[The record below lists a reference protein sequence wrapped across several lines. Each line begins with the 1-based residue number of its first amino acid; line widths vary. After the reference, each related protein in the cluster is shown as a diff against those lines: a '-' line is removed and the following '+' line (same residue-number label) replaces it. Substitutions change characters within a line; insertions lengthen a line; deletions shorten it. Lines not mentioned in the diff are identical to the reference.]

1 MSSFSFRYRGF
12 VNKKSKG
19 NRKFQQ
25 KYENIAQAEKMSYI
39 EETLQESYAEL
50 APFIKLSSIKQYYQS
65 CLMDLNAENT
75 IVSSTRLKVKILN
88 LNKSLQATSGKKV
101 LISYKDDLAEAL
113 QYTREHSLDA
123 NAAFI

>member
-1 MSSFSFRYRGF
+1 
-12 VNKKSKG
+12 
-19 NRKFQQ
+19 
-25 KYENIAQAEKMSYI
+25 
-39 EETLQESYAEL
+39 
-50 APFIKLSSIKQYYQS
+50 
-65 CLMDLNAENT
+65 MDLNAENT

-88 LNKSLQATSGKKV
+88 PNKSLQATSGKKV

>member
-1 MSSFSFRYRGF
+1 MNSFSFRYRGF

-19 NRKFQQ
+19 KRKFQQ

-39 EETLQESYAEL
+39 EETLQENYAEL
-50 APFIKLSSIKQYYQS
+50 APFIKLSRVKQYYQS

>member
-1 MSSFSFRYRGF
+1 MNSFSFRYRGF

-39 EETLQESYAEL
+39 EETLQENYAEL
-50 APFIKLSSIKQYYQS
+50 APFIKLSRVKQYYQS

>member
-1 MSSFSFRYRGF
+1 MNSFSFRYRGF

-39 EETLQESYAEL
+39 EETLQENYAEV
-50 APFIKLSSIKQYYQS
+50 APFIKLSSVKQYYQS
-65 CLMDLNAENT
+65 CLMDLNTENT

>member
-1 MSSFSFRYRGF
+1 MNSFSFRYRGF

-39 EETLQESYAEL
+39 EETLQENYAEV
-50 APFIKLSSIKQYYQS
+50 APFIKLSSVKQYYQS
-65 CLMDLNAENT
+65 CLMDLNTENT
-75 IVSSTRLKVKILN
+75 IVSSTRLKMKILN

>member
-1 MSSFSFRYRGF
+1 MNSFSFRYRGF

-39 EETLQESYAEL
+39 EETLQENYAEL
-50 APFIKLSSIKQYYQS
+50 APFIKLSSVKQYYQS

-101 LISYKDDLAEAL
+101 LISYKGDLAEAL

>member
-1 MSSFSFRYRGF
+1 MNSFSFRYRGF

-39 EETLQESYAEL
+39 EETLQENYAEL
-50 APFIKLSSIKQYYQS
+50 APFIKLSSVKQYYQS
-65 CLMDLNAENT
+65 RLMDLNAENT

>member
-1 MSSFSFRYRGF
+1 MNSFSFRYRGF

-39 EETLQESYAEL
+39 EETLQENYAEV
-50 APFIKLSSIKQYYQS
+50 APFIKLSSVKQYYQS

-88 LNKSLQATSGKKV
+88 PNKSLQATSGKKV

-123 NAAFI
+123 NADFI

>member
-1 MSSFSFRYRGF
+1 MNRFSFRYRGF

-39 EETLQESYAEL
+39 EETLQENYAEL
-50 APFIKLSSIKQYYQS
+50 APFIKLSSVKQYYQS

>member
-1 MSSFSFRYRGF
+1 
-12 VNKKSKG
+12 
-19 NRKFQQ
+19 
-25 KYENIAQAEKMSYI
+25 MSYI
-39 EETLQESYAEL
+39 EETLQENYAEV
-50 APFIKLSSIKQYYQS
+50 APFIKLSSVKQYYQS

-88 LNKSLQATSGKKV
+88 PNKSLQATSGKKV
-101 LISYKDDLAEAL
+101 FISYKDDLAEAL

>member
-1 MSSFSFRYRGF
+1 MNSFSFRYRGF

>member
-1 MSSFSFRYRGF
+1 MNSFSFRYRGF
-12 VNKKSKG
+12 ANKKSKG

-39 EETLQESYAEL
+39 EETLQENYAEV
-50 APFIKLSSIKQYYQS
+50 APFIKLSSVKQYYQS
-65 CLMDLNAENT
+65 CLMDLNTENT

>member
-1 MSSFSFRYRGF
+1 MNSFSFRYRGF

-39 EETLQESYAEL
+39 EETLQENYAEL
-50 APFIKLSSIKQYYQS
+50 APFIKLSSVKQYYQS

>member
-1 MSSFSFRYRGF
+1 MNSFSFRYRGF

-39 EETLQESYAEL
+39 EETLQENYAEL
-50 APFIKLSSIKQYYQS
+50 APFIKLSSVKQYYQS

-123 NAAFI
+123 YAAFI

>member
-1 MSSFSFRYRGF
+1 MNRFSFRYRGF

-39 EETLQESYAEL
+39 EETLQENYADL
-50 APFIKLSSIKQYYQS
+50 APFIKLSSVKQYYQS

>member
-1 MSSFSFRYRGF
+1 MNSFSFRYRGF

-39 EETLQESYAEL
+39 EETLQENYAEV
-50 APFIKLSSIKQYYQS
+50 APFIKLSSVKQYYQS
-65 CLMDLNAENT
+65 CLMDLNTENT

-113 QYTREHSLDA
+113 QCTREHSLDA